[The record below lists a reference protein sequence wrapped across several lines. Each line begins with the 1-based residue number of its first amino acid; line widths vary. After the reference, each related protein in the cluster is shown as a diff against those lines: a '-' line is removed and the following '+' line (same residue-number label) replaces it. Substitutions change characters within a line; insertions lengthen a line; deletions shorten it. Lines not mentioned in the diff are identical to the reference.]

1 MPSAGCP
8 RPCPRSGFRWHR
20 RGSAARAARSSPSSL
35 RIQSAEEIRIS
46 RIVAPSLSRNWKFEF
61 IPLQR
66 GVMCELN
73 ALPKFAHFPT
83 SSLREPTRAVAPT
96 PAPVAHPLS
105 AAARDECDAPRNRR
119 VVLLRRS
126 NAKAAKNKNPKG
138 RPGIHPAPPQKGLGL
153 DGPGTQSPSG
163 QNLTERCPT
172 TRPSPLEHQQDIRRE
187 QDEMDAALHD
197 VRVAAGEGD
206 DRDA

>member
-1 MPSAGCP
+1 MPGLE
-8 RPCPRSGFRWHR
+8 G
-20 RGSAARAARSSPSSL
+20 
-35 RIQSAEEIRIS
+35 
-46 RIVAPSLSRNWKFEF
+46 APSNFVSPRRRPHETKFFVFSTRIHPADCSSVERNREFESGS
-61 IPLQR
+61 LQR

-83 SSLREPTRAVAPT
+83 SNLREPTRAVAPT

-105 AAARDECDAPRNRR
+105 AAARAERDAPRNRR

-138 RPGIHPAPPQKGLGL
+138 RPGIYPAPPQKGLGL
-153 DGPGTQSPSG
+153 DSPGTQSPSG

-197 VRVAAGEGD
+197 VRVATGEGD